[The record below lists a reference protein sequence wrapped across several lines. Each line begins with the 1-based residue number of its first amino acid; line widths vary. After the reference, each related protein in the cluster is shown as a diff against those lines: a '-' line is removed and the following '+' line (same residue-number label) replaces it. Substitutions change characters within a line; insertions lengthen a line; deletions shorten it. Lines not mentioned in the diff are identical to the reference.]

1 MEGTQLATERTQS
14 PEPLDRVRTN
24 SIAAAQTE
32 ELATS
37 QSRRKNAKSPSVS
50 FDVQVNLHPSPRTN
64 TLGSEKSIASSI
76 FDPPWQKQN
85 VLSFDGGGIRG
96 YSSLLIIQK
105 LMDFIVEEEL
115 EHHRQHRDSGE
126 QPFEPDKYSSYDP
139 LPFPSHIIE
148 PAPSDDDLEEISRR
162 FSLGDWLEKRR
173 KKELEPNNTRKHG
186 NGINN
191 TEVEFQ
197 EATARA
203 MRSKYLPCHYFDYM
217 GGTSTGGLISIML
230 SRLRMPIDEALAEY
244 EVLGGYIFGHPRI
257 FSIRGPVLFPRDK
270 YSDER
275 FVEVVKQ
282 VVDKRLPRNK
292 TQIGDHLFMS
302 HERMCKTRL

>member
-1 MEGTQLATERTQS
+1 
-14 PEPLDRVRTN
+14 
-24 SIAAAQTE
+24 
-32 ELATS
+32 
-37 QSRRKNAKSPSVS
+37 
-50 FDVQVNLHPSPRTN
+50 
-64 TLGSEKSIASSI
+64 
-76 FDPPWQKQN
+76 
-85 VLSFDGGGIRG
+85 
-96 YSSLLIIQK
+96 
-105 LMDFIVEEEL
+105 MDFIVEEEL

-217 GGTSTGGLISIML
+217 GGTSTGGWVHI
-230 SRLRMPIDEALAEY
+230 
-244 EVLGGYIFGHPRI
+244 
-257 FSIRGPVLFPRDK
+257 
-270 YSDER
+270 
-275 FVEVVKQ
+275 
-282 VVDKRLPRNK
+282 
-292 TQIGDHLFMS
+292 
-302 HERMCKTRL
+302 